1 MKAKQGRLQG
11 KKQNN
16 TNIYLFS
23 VEGGEGGIIK
33 RKSEAKAFRG
43 VCWCGLRQPKNC
55 LSFFMVQR
63 IMGEQLPLFLV
74 KHLKFL
80 SFLAEF
86 E

>member
-1 MKAKQGRLQG
+1 MW
-11 KKQNN
+11 
-16 TNIYLFS
+16 
-23 VEGGEGGIIK
+23 
-33 RKSEAKAFRG
+33 SETTEK
-43 VCWCGLRQPKNC
+43 
-55 LSFFMVQR
+55 LSQLFMVQR